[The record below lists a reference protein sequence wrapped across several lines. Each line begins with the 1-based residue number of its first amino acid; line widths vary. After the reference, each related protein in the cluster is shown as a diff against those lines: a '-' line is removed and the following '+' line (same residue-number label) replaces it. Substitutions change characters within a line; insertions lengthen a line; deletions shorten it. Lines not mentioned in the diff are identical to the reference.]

1 MEEVKKE
8 VKKAKPEQK
17 KRTGNSVTGKPL
29 DQIDTTPQLDSVTEE
44 AGKAVVLTYGRMN
57 PPTIGHEKLINK
69 VKQHAKEHNADHLI
83 VASHSQDAKKNPLT
97 ADQKLHHL
105 HRAFPGTNIQV
116 SNKEHPSFI
125 HQLKKLSGKYDH
137 VHLVVGSDRVP
148 EFEKVANKYN
158 GKEYHFK
165 KIHVVSAGHRDPD
178 AEGAEG
184 MSASKMREHVKNN
197 DYDSFKKGIPSKM
210 SDSHSK
216 RMFHDIRSGMGL
228 HEEVEQ
234 INEEPTDPNY
244 HAKVHQDLQWHAS
257 RNKGRHMGAAN
268 YNYLASLHNQSHIE
282 KHYEKTVLPI
292 LKKHGYPA
300 PPEGPGDSG
309 NQKYH
314 DAVRETIKKWKN
326 ERRVS
331 DVNESTKVDE
341 EVEQIDEKKALTVQQ
356 RQQRARQMRVQE
368 PKLERKRELAKRK
381 IASKEQLQ
389 RRAMGAAREIV
400 KKRFSAKKGV
410 RYQELTTSE
419 KMAVDRAV
427 ETKTGL
433 IKKIA
438 SRLMPKIRQAEFA
451 RFKSFTGGAAM
462 KSMHSVPATI
472 AASYEPSL
480 IDQLFEQFL
489 SKEQSRSLQTAITEA
504 DVPDQT
510 NLDILLRIGL
520 ADIEQLQMFRKAM
533 KNPEKS
539 VKDPLLRGKLVAVL
553 NKIMDIVTKDPSI
566 FAKTRMKIQQKEQK
580 ALFKKSQITGLP
592 LAVIEEVYTRGYE
605 KPHSGMS
612 PEQSGFARVN
622 SFIAGGKA
630 AQEDNDLLER
640 EAIDRGEDAET
651 KTGRKM
657 AVGRLMGALNDRE
670 KHVIT
675 RIYTHGHTRASIGKD
690 LNLSPQR
697 IAGIEARALRSMK
710 DHSRKAGIGAHQ
722 YNEETNENFMDGKGP
737 GKPGD
742 SARHG
747 LKGKS
752 ATELRKIRS
761 SDTASPRKKQLA
773 HWALNMHHNEEA
785 ELEEKRGLWDNIHA
799 KRKRIKAGSGERM
812 RKPGSEGAPTKQN
825 FRDASESI
833 EEGYDVNSKHYKAL
847 TDLDLNT
854 KNRDMTTQNDGYGPL
869 NPNDEK
875 GSKKFWEEKA
885 KMWNTT
891 AEAARE
897 AHCGNCA
904 AFNQAPAIMKKMA
917 EGLGPAG
924 EKIQELSNL
933 GFCELFEF
941 KCAGDRTCNKWLV
954 NGPIKEETDLNEN
967 FNIQFA
973 SGVGVTL
980 TAGDLGMKVKGGF
993 ELHPSV
999 VQEQETVHDKC
1010 GTPECCGECGVEEE
1024 VRSADVEGVVVRT
1037 ASGKTIIRKQKVNHK
1052 IIGTGNLTDGK
1063 PDDTV

>member
-197 DYDSFKKGIPSKM
+197 DYDSFKKGVPSKM

-228 HEEVEQ
+228 NEEV
-234 INEEPTDPNY
+234 
-244 HAKVHQDLQWHAS
+244 
-257 RNKGRHMGAAN
+257 
-268 YNYLASLHNQSHIE
+268 
-282 KHYEKTVLPI
+282 
-292 LKKHGYPA
+292 
-300 PPEGPGDSG
+300 
-309 NQKYH
+309 
-314 DAVRETIKKWKN
+314 
-326 ERRVS
+326 
-331 DVNESTKVDE
+331 
-341 EVEQIDEKKALTVQQ
+341 QIDEKKALTVAQ
-356 RQQRARQMRVQE
+356 RQVRARHMRTQE
-368 PKLERKRELAKRK
+368 PKLHRKRELAQRK
-381 IASKEQLQ
+381 IAGKEQLQ
-389 RRAMGAAREIV
+389 RRSMAAAREIV
-400 KKRFSAKKGV
+400 KRRFSAKKGV

-419 KMAVDRAV
+419 KIAVDRAV
-427 ETKTGL
+427 EKKAGL

-438 SRLMPKIRQAEFA
+438 SRLIPKIRQAEYA
-451 RFKSFTGGAAM
+451 RFKSFTSGAPM
-462 KSMHSVPATI
+462 QSMHSQPATI
-472 AASYEPSL
+472 AASYEPSAL
-480 IDQLFEQFL
+480 DKLFEQFF
-489 SKEQSRSLQTAITEA
+489 SKEQSRSLQNAIIEA
-504 DVPDQT
+504 EGADSQ
-510 NLDILLRIGL
+510 NLDILLRLGL
-520 ADIEQLQMFRKAM
+520 ADPEQLQLFRRAM

-539 VKDPLLRGKLVAVL
+539 VKEPLLRGKLVAVL
-553 NKIMDIVTKDPSI
+553 NKLMDIVTKDPSI

-580 ALFKKSQITGLP
+580 ALFKKSQQTGLP
-592 LAVIEEVYTRGYE
+592 LAVIEEVYTRGHE
-605 KPHSGMS
+605 NPHSGMTA
-612 PEQSGFARVN
+612 EQSGFARVN
-622 SFIAGGKA
+622 SFIAGGA
-630 AQEDNDLLER
+630 ALEQDNDLLEGLK
-640 EAIDRGEDAET
+640 DPEDNPCWKGYKPVGTKKKAGKTVPNCVPEET
-651 KTGRKM
+651 KIEGTK
-657 AVGRLMGALNDRE
+657 RE
-670 KHVIT
+670 YK
-675 RIYTHGHTRASIGKD
+675 GQ
-690 LNLSPQR
+690 SPV
-697 IAGIEARALRSMK
+697 M
-710 DHSRKAGIGAHQ
+710 
-722 YNEETNENFMDGKGP
+722 
-737 GKPGD
+737 
-742 SARHG
+742 
-747 LKGKS
+747 
-752 ATELRKIRS
+752 
-761 SDTASPRKKQLA
+761 
-773 HWALNMHHNEEA
+773 
-785 ELEEKRGLWDNIHA
+785 
-799 KRKRIKAGSGERM
+799 
-812 RKPGSEGAPTKQN
+812 
-825 FRDASESI
+825 ESI
-833 EEGYDVNSKHYKAL
+833 
-847 TDLDLNT
+847 
-854 KNRDMTTQNDGYGPL
+854 
-869 NPNDEK
+869 
-875 GSKKFWEEKA
+875 
-885 KMWNTT
+885 
-891 AEAARE
+891 
-897 AHCGNCA
+897 
-904 AFNQAPAIMKKMA
+904 
-917 EGLGPAG
+917 
-924 EKIQELSNL
+924 
-933 GFCELFEF
+933 
-941 KCAGDRTCNKWLV
+941 
-954 NGPIKEETDLNEN
+954 NEN

-999 VQEQETVHDKC
+999 VQEQETIHDKC
-1010 GTPECCGECGVEEE
+1010 GTPECCGECSVEEE

>member
-8 VKKAKPEQK
+8 VKKATPEQK

-29 DQIDTTPQLDSVTEE
+29 DKIDTKPQLDSVTEE

-178 AEGAEG
+178 AEGTEG

-197 DYDSFKKGIPSKM
+197 DYESFKKGVPSKM
-210 SDSHSK
+210 TDSHAK

-228 HEEVEQ
+228 HEEVE
-234 INEEPTDPNY
+234 
-244 HAKVHQDLQWHAS
+244 
-257 RNKGRHMGAAN
+257 
-268 YNYLASLHNQSHIE
+268 HIE
-282 KHYEKTVLPI
+282 
-292 LKKHGYPA
+292 
-300 PPEGPGDSG
+300 
-309 NQKYH
+309 
-314 DAVRETIKKWKN
+314 
-326 ERRVS
+326 
-331 DVNESTKVDE
+331 
-341 EVEQIDEKKALTVQQ
+341 EKKALTIQQ
-356 RQQRARQMRVQE
+356 RQARARQMHRIE

-381 IASKEQLQ
+381 IAGKEQLQ
-389 RRAMGAAREIV
+389 RRAAVAAREIV
-400 KKRFSAKKGV
+400 KRRFSAKKGV

-419 KMAVDRAV
+419 KIAVDRAV
-427 ETKTGL
+427 EKKTAL

-438 SRLMPKIRQAEFA
+438 SRLLPKIRQAEYA
-451 RFKSFTGGAAM
+451 RFKSFTGGAPM
-462 KSMHSVPATI
+462 QSMHSVPATI
-472 AASYEPSL
+472 AASYEHSA
-480 IDQLFEQFL
+480 IDRLFEQFL
-489 SKEQSRSLQTAITEA
+489 SKEQSRSLQTAITE
-504 DVPDQT
+504 DTPDPT

-580 ALFKKSQITGLP
+580 ALFKKSQSTGLP
-592 LAVIEEVYTRGYE
+592 LATLEEVYTRGYE
-605 KPHSGMS
+605 NPHDGMS

-622 SFIAGGKA
+622 SFIARGA
-630 AQEDNDLLER
+630 AYDQDRDLVEGLKDPEDNPCWKGYKPVGTKKKNGKTVPNCVPE
-640 EAIDRGEDAET
+640 EAET
-651 KTGRKM
+651 NENFTEATIKSNKDGSSGSRGSTFSSASPNSYKVVNDKGEHLATAMNMKDPKYGGRTTHWHVTWHK
-657 AVGRLMGALNDRE
+657 DRHKDHPTSFQYMHQLK
-670 KHVIT
+670 KHV
-675 RIYTHGHTRASIGKD
+675 KELD
-690 LNLSPQR
+690 
-697 IAGIEARALRSMK
+697 
-710 DHSRKAGIGAHQ
+710 
-722 YNEETNENFMDGKGP
+722 ENFMDGKGP

-742 SARHG
+742 AARHG

-752 ATELRKIRS
+752 AAELKKIRS

-773 HWALNMHHNEEA
+773 HWMLNMHHNEETKIEGTNCKNCVWWCKDDVRPVGKD
-785 ELEEKRGLWDNIHA
+785 ELNENGGIKPYNDSYAKMAKEVDLVTLPGKGTATEKTICEHEKVMDWVTERMCCALWDGEGT
-799 KRKRIKAGSGERM
+799 KREYKGTSPVM
-812 RKPGSEGAPTKQN
+812 
-825 FRDASESI
+825 ES
-833 EEGYDVNSKHYKAL
+833 
-847 TDLDLNT
+847 LD
-854 KNRDMTTQNDGYGPL
+854 
-869 NPNDEK
+869 
-875 GSKKFWEEKA
+875 
-885 KMWNTT
+885 
-891 AEAARE
+891 
-897 AHCGNCA
+897 
-904 AFNQAPAIMKKMA
+904 
-917 EGLGPAG
+917 
-924 EKIQELSNL
+924 
-933 GFCELFEF
+933 
-941 KCAGDRTCNKWLV
+941 
-954 NGPIKEETDLNEN
+954 EN
-967 FNIQFA
+967 FNIAFA

-980 TAGDLGMKVKGGF
+980 TAADLGIKVKGGF

-999 VQEQETVHDKC
+999 EE
-1010 GTPECCGECGVEEE
+1010 VEEE
-1024 VRSADVEGVVVRT
+1024 VRSSDVEGVVVRT
-1037 ASGKTIIRKQKVNHK
+1037 ATGKTVVRKQKVNKK

>member
-178 AEGAEG
+178 AEGTEG

-197 DYDSFKKGIPSKM
+197 DYNSFKKGIPSKM

-228 HEEVEQ
+228 
-234 INEEPTDPNY
+234 N
-244 HAKVHQDLQWHAS
+244 
-257 RNKGRHMGAAN
+257 
-268 YNYLASLHNQSHIE
+268 
-282 KHYEKTVLPI
+282 
-292 LKKHGYPA
+292 
-300 PPEGPGDSG
+300 
-309 NQKYH
+309 
-314 DAVRETIKKWKN
+314 
-326 ERRVS
+326 
-331 DVNESTKVDE
+331 E
-341 EVEQIDEKKALTVQQ
+341 EVEQIDEKKALTVAQ
-356 RQQRARQMRVQE
+356 RQVRARHMRTQE
-368 PKLERKRELAKRK
+368 PKLHRKRELAQRK
-381 IASKEQLQ
+381 IAGKEQLQ
-389 RRAMGAAREIV
+389 RRSMAAAREIV
-400 KKRFSAKKGV
+400 KRRFSAKKGV

-419 KMAVDRAV
+419 KIAVDRAV
-427 ETKTGL
+427 EKKAGL

-438 SRLMPKIRQAEFA
+438 SRLIPKIRQAEYA
-451 RFKSFTGGAAM
+451 RFKSFTGGAQM
-462 KSMHSVPATI
+462 QSMHSLPATI
-472 AASYEPSL
+472 AASYEPSAL
-480 IDQLFEQFL
+480 DKLFEQFF
-489 SKEQSRSLQTAITEA
+489 SKEQSRSLQNAIIEA
-504 DVPDQT
+504 EGADSQ
-510 NLDILLRIGL
+510 NLDILLRLGL
-520 ADIEQLQMFRKAM
+520 ADPEQLQLFRRAM

-539 VKDPLLRGKLVAVL
+539 VKEPLLRGKLVAVL
-553 NKIMDIVTKDPSI
+553 NKLMDIVTKDPSI

-580 ALFKKSQITGLP
+580 ALFKKSQQTGLP
-592 LAVIEEVYTRGYE
+592 LAVIEEVYTRGHE
-605 KPHSGMS
+605 NPHSGMTA
-612 PEQSGFARVN
+612 EQSGFARVN
-622 SFIAGGKA
+622 SFIAGGA
-630 AQEDNDLLER
+630 ALEQDNDLLEGLK
-640 EAIDRGEDAET
+640 DPEDNPCWKGYKPVGTKKKAGKTVPNCVPEET
-651 KTGRKM
+651 KIEGTNCKNC
-657 AVGRLMGALNDRE
+657 VWW
-670 KHVIT
+670 
-675 RIYTHGHTRASIGKD
+675 GKD
-690 LNLSPQR
+690 DVRPV
-697 IAGIEARALRSMK
+697 GK
-710 DHSRKAGIGAHQ
+710 D
-722 YNEETNENFMDGKGP
+722 ELNENGGIKPYSKNYVKMSKEVDLVTLP
-737 GKPGD
+737 GK
-742 SARHG
+742 
-747 LKGKS
+747 
-752 ATELRKIRS
+752 ATVSEKAICEHKKIMDWVTERMCC
-761 SDTASPRKKQLA
+761 A
-773 HWALNMHHNEEA
+773 
-785 ELEEKRGLWDNIHA
+785 LWDGEGT
-799 KRKRIKAGSGERM
+799 KREYKGQSPVM
-812 RKPGSEGAPTKQN
+812 
-825 FRDASESI
+825 ESI
-833 EEGYDVNSKHYKAL
+833 
-847 TDLDLNT
+847 
-854 KNRDMTTQNDGYGPL
+854 
-869 NPNDEK
+869 
-875 GSKKFWEEKA
+875 
-885 KMWNTT
+885 
-891 AEAARE
+891 
-897 AHCGNCA
+897 
-904 AFNQAPAIMKKMA
+904 
-917 EGLGPAG
+917 
-924 EKIQELSNL
+924 
-933 GFCELFEF
+933 
-941 KCAGDRTCNKWLV
+941 
-954 NGPIKEETDLNEN
+954 NEN

>member
-178 AEGAEG
+178 AEGTEG

-197 DYDSFKKGIPSKM
+197 DYDSFKKGVPSKM
-210 SDSHSK
+210 SDSHAK

-504 DVPDQT
+504 DAPDQT

-622 SFIAGGKA
+622 SFIAGGA
-630 AQEDNDLLER
+630 ALEQDDDLLEGLK
-640 EAIDRGEDAET
+640 DPEDNPCWKGYKPVGTKKKAGKTVPNCVPEET
-651 KTGRKM
+651 KIEGTNCKNC
-657 AVGRLMGALNDRE
+657 VWW
-670 KHVIT
+670 
-675 RIYTHGHTRASIGKD
+675 GKD
-690 LNLSPQR
+690 DVRPV
-697 IAGIEARALRSMK
+697 GK
-710 DHSRKAGIGAHQ
+710 D
-722 YNEETNENFMDGKGP
+722 ELNENGGIKPYSKNYVKMSKEVDLVTLP
-737 GKPGD
+737 GK
-742 SARHG
+742 
-747 LKGKS
+747 
-752 ATELRKIRS
+752 ATVSEKAICEHKKIMDWVTERMCC
-761 SDTASPRKKQLA
+761 A
-773 HWALNMHHNEEA
+773 
-785 ELEEKRGLWDNIHA
+785 LWDGEGT
-799 KRKRIKAGSGERM
+799 KREYKGQSPVM
-812 RKPGSEGAPTKQN
+812 
-825 FRDASESI
+825 ES
-833 EEGYDVNSKHYKAL
+833 
-847 TDLDLNT
+847 
-854 KNRDMTTQNDGYGPL
+854 
-869 NPNDEK
+869 
-875 GSKKFWEEKA
+875 
-885 KMWNTT
+885 
-891 AEAARE
+891 
-897 AHCGNCA
+897 
-904 AFNQAPAIMKKMA
+904 
-917 EGLGPAG
+917 
-924 EKIQELSNL
+924 
-933 GFCELFEF
+933 
-941 KCAGDRTCNKWLV
+941 
-954 NGPIKEETDLNEN
+954 LNEN
-967 FNIQFA
+967 FNIAFA
-973 SGVGVTL
+973 PGIGVTL
-980 TAGDLGMKVKGGF
+980 TAADLGMKAKSGF
-993 ELHPSV
+993 QLHPSV
-999 VQEQETVHDKC
+999 VEEEHPNC
-1010 GTPECCGECGVEEE
+1010 GTPECCGQCEVEEE
-1024 VRSADVEGVVVRT
+1024 VRSADVKGTVVHT
-1037 ASGKTIIRKQKVNHK
+1037 ASGKTVVRKQKANRK